1 MNEADNN
8 PQAPQMTEALDAPDA
23 TDSAQALEASAMPA
37 TTFAALGL
45 SNSLL
50 QSLSDAELE
59 EPTPVQAD
67 AIPPA
72 LAGRDVLALAQTGSG
87 KTLAYVLPL
96 LQQVEAAFQR
106 QGRADR
112 PDAGQG
118 ERGARD
124 SAGRAPRQAAL
135 HAPKPE
141 RRPTQALVLVPTREL
156 ALQVGE
162 TLRDMSEHLQAPL
175 RWGCVFGGVSINTQ
189 MLALRGGADIVVATP
204 GRLLDLIE
212 HNALSL
218 DGVQTLVLDEADR
231 LLDKGFE
238 EELTRVLALL
248 PKRRQHLLCSA
259 TFAPGVQALA
269 EQLLHEPVRI
279 DLRAEVVSVPDIQ
292 QRAIQVDA
300 AQRTPLLRHLIK
312 QEGWRQVLV
321 FVATRHAC
329 DLVAHKLQKHG
340 IQAAAFHADASQG
353 ARREV
358 LRAFKAGELQVVVAT
373 DLAARGL
380 HVDALPAVVNHDLPR
395 SPDDHIHRI
404 GRTARAG
411 HSGVA
416 VSFVNVDNEAHFRL
430 IEKRQGLRVA
440 REQVPGFEMK
450 QTEPAHRNPLTD
462 PEGTGGIKGK
472 RKSKKDKLREA
483 AVQGRASEPP
493 VID

>member
-1 MNEADNN
+1 MTGVSDVLLNTLGLLPSLQQALAEAD
-8 PQAPQMTEALDAPDA
+8 LIDA
-23 TDSAQALEASAMPA
+23 
-37 TTFAALGL
+37 
-45 SNSLL
+45 
-50 QSLSDAELE
+50 
-59 EPTPVQAD
+59 TPVQAA
-67 AIPPA
+67 AIPAA
-72 LAGRDVLALAQTGSG
+72 LAGRDVLALAPTGSG

-96 LQQVEAAFQR
+96 LQQIETRFEAS
-106 QGRADR
+106 GRR
-112 PDAGQG
+112 LTPG
-118 ERGARD
+118 
-124 SAGRAPRQAAL
+124 
-135 HAPKPE
+135 

-162 TLRDMSEHLQAPL
+162 TLRDLSVHLQAPL

-189 MLALRGGADIVVATP
+189 MLGLRGGADIVVATP
-204 GRLLDLIE
+204 GRLLDLID

-238 EELTRVLALL
+238 DELNRVLALL
-248 PKRRQHLLCSA
+248 PARRQHLLCSA
-259 TFAPGVQALA
+259 TFEPAIEALA
-269 EQLLHEPVRI
+269 TQLLRDPVRI
-279 DLRAEVVSVPDIQ
+279 DLSASAVSVPDIH

-300 AQRTPLLRHLIK
+300 AQRSPLLRHLIK

-329 DLVAHKLQKHG
+329 DMVAAKLVKHG
-340 IQAAAFHADASQG
+340 FQAAAFHADASQG

-380 HVDALPAVVNHDLPR
+380 HVEALPAVVNFDLPR

-416 VSFVNVDNEAHFRL
+416 VSFVNADTEAHFRL
-430 IEKRQGLRVA
+430 IEKRQGLRVP
-440 REQVPGFEMK
+440 REQVPGFERT
-450 QTEPAHRNPLTD
+450 QTEPAEPAPLRNPLTD
-462 PEGTGGIKGK
+462 PNGTGGIKGK

-483 AVQGRASEPP
+483 AAAAAKPQARG
-493 VID
+493 

>member
-1 MNEADNN
+1 MSEAENTPN
-8 PQAPQMTEALDAPDA
+8 VPQLPQAPRAP
-23 TDSAQALEASAMPA
+23 EASGTPA
-37 TTFAALGL
+37 ATFAALGL
-45 SNSLL
+45 SGSLL
-50 QSLSDAELE
+50 QSLADAELD

-67 AIPPA
+67 AIPAA

-96 LQQVEAAFQR
+96 LQQVEEAFAR
-106 QGRADR
+106 SAKADARTAPDRR
-112 PDAGQG
+112 PQ
-118 ERGARD
+118 
-124 SAGRAPRQAAL
+124 QAAL

-141 RRPTQALVLVPTREL
+141 RRPTRALVLVPTREL

-259 TFAPGVQALA
+259 TFAPGVEELTQ
-269 EQLLHEPVRI
+269 QLLQEPVRI
-279 DLRAEVVSVPDIQ
+279 DLRADVVSVPDIQ

-329 DLVAHKLQKHG
+329 DVVAHKLQKHG
-340 IQAAAFHADASQG
+340 VQAAAFHADASQG

-416 VSFVNVDNEAHFRL
+416 VSFVNADNEAHFRL
-430 IEKRQGLRVA
+430 IEKRQGLRVP

-450 QTEPAHRNPLTD
+450 QTEPENRNPLTD
-462 PEGTGGIKGK
+462 PQGTGGIKGK

-483 AVQGRASEPP
+483 AAEAQAGSKPS
-493 VID
+493 

>member
-1 MNEADNN
+1 M
-8 PQAPQMTEALDAPDA
+8 
-23 TDSAQALEASAMPA
+23 S
-37 TTFAALGL
+37 G
-45 SNSLL
+45 SLL
-50 QSLSDAELE
+50 QRLADAELD

-67 AIPPA
+67 AIPAA

-96 LQQVEAAFQR
+96 LQQVEEAFAR
-106 QGRADR
+106 SVKADARTAPDRR
-112 PDAGQG
+112 PQ
-118 ERGARD
+118 
-124 SAGRAPRQAAL
+124 QAAL
-135 HAPKPE
+135 HEPKPE

-259 TFAPGVQALA
+259 TFAPGVEALTQ
-269 EQLLHEPVRI
+269 QLLQEPVRI
-279 DLRAEVVSVPDIQ
+279 DLRADAVSVPDIR

-329 DLVAHKLQKHG
+329 DVVAHKLQKHG

-416 VSFVNVDNEAHFRL
+416 VSFVNADNEAHFRL
-430 IEKRQGLRVA
+430 IEKRQGLRVP

-450 QTEPAHRNPLTD
+450 QTEPENRNPLTD
-462 PEGTGGIKGK
+462 PQGTGGIKGK

-483 AVQGRASEPP
+483 AAEAQAGSKPS
-493 VID
+493 

>member
-1 MNEADNN
+1 MSEIPNIPNE
-8 PQAPQMTEALDAPDA
+8 PQSPEVPEAPEVAHAA
-23 TDSAQALEASAMPA
+23 TVAEDSAAPA
-37 TTFAALGL
+37 VTFAALGL
-45 SNSLL
+45 SDSLL
-50 QSLSDAELE
+50 RSLADAELD

-67 AIPPA
+67 AIPSA

-106 QGRADR
+106 Q
-112 PDAGQG
+112 
-118 ERGARD
+118 ERSDPSPA
-124 SAGRAPRQAAL
+124 SRAPRQAAL

-248 PKRRQHLLCSA
+248 PQRRQHLLCSA
-259 TFAPGVQALA
+259 TFAPSVQALA

-279 DLRAEVVSVPDIQ
+279 DLRADAVSVPDIQ

-329 DLVAHKLQKHG
+329 DVVAHKLQKHG
-340 IQAAAFHADASQG
+340 VQAAAFHADASQG

-416 VSFVNVDNEAHFRL
+416 VSFVNADNEAHFRL
-430 IEKRQGLRVA
+430 IEKRQGLRVP

-450 QTEPAHRNPLTD
+450 QTEPENRNPLTD
-462 PEGTGGIKGK
+462 PQGTGGIKGK

-483 AVQGRASEPP
+483 AGGDRLT
-493 VID
+493 

>member
-1 MNEADNN
+1 
-8 PQAPQMTEALDAPDA
+8 
-23 TDSAQALEASAMPA
+23 MPGA
-37 TTFAALGL
+37 TFASLGL
-45 SNSLL
+45 SAALL
-50 QSLSDAELE
+50 QVLAEADLD

-67 AIPPA
+67 AIPA
-72 LAGRDVLALAQTGSG
+72 VLAGRDVLALAQTGSG

-106 QGRADR
+106 AEK
-112 PDAGQG
+112 A
-118 ERGARD
+118 GARV
-124 SAGRAPRQAAL
+124 AAPRSPKQAAL

-141 RRPTQALVLVPTREL
+141 RRPTQALILVPTREL

-162 TLRDMSEHLQAPL
+162 TIRDMSAHLQAPL

-189 MLALRGGADIVVATP
+189 MLGLRGGADIVVATP

-218 DGVQTLVLDEADR
+218 AGVRTLVLDEADR

-238 EELTRVLALL
+238 DELKRVLALL
-248 PKRRQHLLCSA
+248 PSQRQNVLCSA
-259 TFAPGVQALA
+259 TFAPGVEALA
-269 EQLLHEPVRI
+269 QQLLRDAVRI
-279 DLRAEVVSVPDIQ
+279 DLRAEPVSVPDIQ

-300 AQRTPLLRHLIK
+300 AQRTPLLRHLLK
-312 QEGWRQVLV
+312 AEGWRQVLV

-329 DLVAHKLQKHG
+329 DVVAHKLQKHG
-340 IQAAAFHADASQG
+340 VKAAAFHADASQG

-373 DLAARGL
+373 DLAARGI
-380 HVDALPAVVNHDLPR
+380 DIAQLPAVINHDLPR

-416 VSFVNVDNEAHFRL
+416 VSFVNADTESHFRL
-430 IEKRQGLRVA
+430 IEKRQGLRVP

-450 QTEPAHRNPLTD
+450 QTEPANRNPLTD

-483 AVQGRASEPP
+483 AAADKGGCS
-493 VID
+493 

>member
-1 MNEADNN
+1 MTGVSDVLLNTLDLLPSLQQALAEAD
-8 PQAPQMTEALDAPDA
+8 LIDA
-23 TDSAQALEASAMPA
+23 
-37 TTFAALGL
+37 
-45 SNSLL
+45 
-50 QSLSDAELE
+50 
-59 EPTPVQAD
+59 TPVQAA
-67 AIPPA
+67 AIPAA
-72 LAGRDVLALAQTGSG
+72 LAGRDVLALAPTGSG

-96 LQQVEAAFQR
+96 LQQIETRFEAS
-106 QGRADR
+106 GRR
-112 PDAGQG
+112 LTPG
-118 ERGARD
+118 
-124 SAGRAPRQAAL
+124 
-135 HAPKPE
+135 

-162 TLRDMSEHLQAPL
+162 TLRDLSAHLQAPL

-189 MLALRGGADIVVATP
+189 MLGLRGGADIVVATP

-238 EELTRVLALL
+238 DELNRVLALL
-248 PKRRQHLLCSA
+248 PSRRQHLLCSA
-259 TFAPGVQALA
+259 TFEPAIEALA
-269 EQLLHEPVRI
+269 SRLLTDPVRI
-279 DLRAEVVSVPDIQ
+279 DLSASAVSVPDID

-300 AQRTPLLRHLIK
+300 AQRSPLLRHLIK
-312 QEGWRQVLV
+312 HEGWRQVLV

-329 DLVAHKLQKHG
+329 DMVAAKLVKHG
-340 IQAAAFHADASQG
+340 FRAAAFHADASQG

-380 HVDALPAVVNHDLPR
+380 HVEALPAVVNFDLPR
-395 SPDDHIHRI
+395 SPDDHVHRI

-416 VSFVNVDNEAHFRL
+416 VSFVNADTEAHFRL
-430 IEKRQGLRVA
+430 IEKRQGLRVP
-440 REQVPGFEMK
+440 REQVPGFEMT
-450 QTEPAHRNPLTD
+450 QTEPNEPAPLRNPLTD

-483 AVQGRASEPP
+483 AAAADKPQARG
-493 VID
+493 

>member
-1 MNEADNN
+1 MSEAPNT
-8 PQAPQMTEALDAPDA
+8 PITPTVPETPDAPDA
-23 TDSAQALEASAMPA
+23 PEAAEASLQPGA
-37 TTFAALGL
+37 TFASLGL
-45 SNSLL
+45 SDALL
-50 QSLSDAELE
+50 RVLAEAELD

-67 AIPPA
+67 AIPA
-72 LAGRDVLALAQTGSG
+72 VLAGRDVLALAQTGSG

-96 LQQVEAAFQR
+96 LQQIEAAFQR
-106 QGRADR
+106 Q
-112 PDAGQG
+112 AGG
-118 ERGARD
+118 TPVR
-124 SAGRAPRQAAL
+124 RAPRQAAL

-162 TLRDMSEHLQAPL
+162 TIRDMSAHLQAPL

-189 MLALRGGADIVVATP
+189 MLGLRGGADIVVATP

-218 DGVQTLVLDEADR
+218 SGVQTLVLDEADR

-238 EELTRVLALL
+238 DELQRVLALL
-248 PKRRQHLLCSA
+248 PTRRQHVLCSA
-259 TFAPGVQALA
+259 TLAPSVETLA
-269 EQLLHEPVRI
+269 QQLLHDATRI
-279 DLRAEVVSVPDIQ
+279 DLRADAVSVPDIQ

-300 AQRTPLLRHLIK
+300 AQRTPLLRHILK
-312 QEGWRQVLV
+312 QEGWRRVLV

-329 DLVAHKLQKHG
+329 DVVAHKLQKHG
-340 IQAAAFHADASQG
+340 VKAAAFHADASQG

-380 HVDALPAVVNHDLPR
+380 HVEALPAVVNFDLPR
-395 SPDDHIHRI
+395 SPDDHVHRI

-411 HSGVA
+411 QSGVA
-416 VSFVNVDNEAHFRL
+416 VSFVNADTEAHFRL
-430 IEKRQGLRVA
+430 IEKRQGLRVP

-450 QTEPAHRNPLTD
+450 QTEPENRNPLTD

-483 AVQGRASEPP
+483 AAQKDQASER
-493 VID
+493 

>member
-1 MNEADNN
+1 MSQTPNLPTAEPAV
-8 PQAPQMTEALDAPDA
+8 P
-23 TDSAQALEASAMPA
+23 ASA
-37 TTFAALGL
+37 TFAALGL
-45 SNSLL
+45 CEPLL
-50 QSLSDAELE
+50 RVLDDAGMDV
-59 EPTPVQAD
+59 PTPVQAE
-67 AIPPA
+67 AIAPA

-87 KTLAYVLPL
+87 KTLAYVLPV
-96 LQQVEAAFQR
+96 LQQIEARFR
-106 QGRADR
+106 
-112 PDAGQG
+112 DAGLR
-118 ERGARD
+118 EARI
-124 SAGRAPRQAAL
+124 G
-135 HAPKPE
+135 
-141 RRPTQALVLVPTREL
+141 RRPTQALILVPTREL
-156 ALQVGE
+156 ALQVGD
-162 TLRDMSEHLQAPL
+162 TLRDMSVYLQAPL

-189 MLALRGGADIVVATP
+189 MLGLRGGADIVVATP
-204 GRLLDLIE
+204 GRLLDLID

-248 PKRRQHLLCSA
+248 PRRRQHLLFSA
-259 TFAPGVQALA
+259 TCAPAVEALA
-269 EQLLHEPVRI
+269 HQLLHAATRI
-279 DLRAEVVSVPDIQ
+279 DLRAEAVSVPDIH
-292 QRAIQVDA
+292 QRAIQVDT

-312 QEGWRQVLV
+312 HEGWRQVLV

-340 IQAAAFHADASQG
+340 ILAAAFHADASQG

-416 VSFVNVDNEAHFRL
+416 VSFVNADNEAHFRL
-430 IEKRQGLRVA
+430 IEKRQGLRVP
-440 REQVPGFEMK
+440 REQVAGFEMT
-450 QTEPAHRNPLTD
+450 QAASSLHNPLND

-483 AVQGRASEPP
+483 GIGGGETAGRK
-493 VID
+493 

>member
-1 MNEADNN
+1 MSETPNTPATPEA
-8 PQAPQMTEALDAPDA
+8 TEAP
-23 TDSAQALEASAMPA
+23 EASSAMPGA
-37 TTFAALGL
+37 TFASLGL
-45 SNSLL
+45 SDALL
-50 QSLSDAELE
+50 QVLAEAELD

-67 AIPPA
+67 AIPA
-72 LAGRDVLALAQTGSG
+72 VLAGRDVLALAQTGSG

-96 LQQVEAAFQR
+96 LQQVEATFQR
-106 QGRADR
+106 QEEGNAHGRR
-112 PDAGQG
+112 
-118 ERGARD
+118 RGAQGG
-124 SAGRAPRQAAL
+124 GRTSQQAAL

-141 RRPTQALVLVPTREL
+141 RRPTQALILVPTREL

-162 TLRDMSEHLQAPL
+162 TISDMSAHLQAPL

-189 MLALRGGADIVVATP
+189 MLGLRGGADIVVATP

-218 DGVQTLVLDEADR
+218 AGVQTLVLDEADR

-238 EELTRVLALL
+238 DELKRVLALL
-248 PKRRQHLLCSA
+248 PSQRQNVLCSA
-259 TFAPGVQALA
+259 TFAPGVEALA
-269 EQLLHEPVRI
+269 QQLLSDAIRI
-279 DLRAEVVSVPDIQ
+279 DLRAEPISVPDIQ

-300 AQRTPLLRHLIK
+300 AQRTPLLRHLLK
-312 QEGWRQVLV
+312 AEGWQQVLV

-329 DLVAHKLQKHG
+329 DVVTHKLQKHG
-340 IQAAAFHADASQG
+340 VKAAAFHADASQG

-373 DLAARGL
+373 DLAARGI
-380 HVDALPAVVNHDLPR
+380 DIAQLPAVVNHDLPR

-416 VSFVNVDNEAHFRL
+416 VSFVNADTESHFRL
-430 IEKRQGLRVA
+430 IEKRQGLRVP

-450 QTEPAHRNPLTD
+450 QTEPENRNPLTD

-483 AVQGRASEPP
+483 AAAKGEAS
-493 VID
+493 

>member
-1 MNEADNN
+1 MNEVTNTPN
-8 PQAPQMTEALDAPDA
+8 EPPSSEAPGAPGAAEMAHAA
-23 TDSAQALEASAMPA
+23 TVAEDSAAPA
-37 TTFAALGL
+37 VTFAALGL
-45 SNSLL
+45 SGSLL
-50 QSLSDAELE
+50 RSLADAELDD
-59 EPTPVQAD
+59 PTPVQAD
-67 AIPPA
+67 AIPAA

-106 QGRADR
+106 QARSDPSGDRAE
-112 PDAGQG
+112 P
-118 ERGARD
+118 
-124 SAGRAPRQAAL
+124 SPAGRAPRQAAL
-135 HAPKPE
+135 HSPKPE

-204 GRLLDLIE
+204 GRLIDLIE

-218 DGVQTLVLDEADR
+218 DGVKTLVLDEADR

-238 EELTRVLALL
+238 EELSRVLALL

-259 TFAPGVQALA
+259 TFAPSVQALA

-279 DLRAEVVSVPDIQ
+279 DLRADAVSVPDIQ

-312 QEGWRQVLV
+312 LEGWRQVLV

-329 DLVAHKLQKHG
+329 DVVAHKLQKHG

-380 HVDALPAVVNHDLPR
+380 HVHALPAVVNHDLPR

-416 VSFVNVDNEAHFRL
+416 VSFVNADNEAHFRL

-450 QTEPAHRNPLTD
+450 QTEPENRNPLTD
-462 PEGTGGIKGK
+462 PQGTGGIKGK

-483 AVQGRASEPP
+483 AAGLKAG
-493 VID
+493 

>member
-1 MNEADNN
+1 MSEAENTPN
-8 PQAPQMTEALDAPDA
+8 VLQLPHAPRAP
-23 TDSAQALEASAMPA
+23 EASGTPA
-37 TTFAALGL
+37 ATFAALGL
-45 SNSLL
+45 SGSLL
-50 QSLSDAELE
+50 QRLADAELD

-67 AIPPA
+67 AIPAA

-96 LQQVEAAFQR
+96 LQQVEEAFAR
-106 QGRADR
+106 SVKADARTAPDRR
-112 PDAGQG
+112 PQ
-118 ERGARD
+118 
-124 SAGRAPRQAAL
+124 QAAL
-135 HAPKPE
+135 HEPKPE

-259 TFAPGVQALA
+259 TFAPGVEALTQ
-269 EQLLHEPVRI
+269 QLLQEPVRI
-279 DLRAEVVSVPDIQ
+279 DLRADAVSVPDIR

-329 DLVAHKLQKHG
+329 DVVAHKLQKHG

-416 VSFVNVDNEAHFRL
+416 VSFVNADNEAHFRL
-430 IEKRQGLRVA
+430 IEKRQGLRVP

-450 QTEPAHRNPLTD
+450 QTEPENRNPLTD
-462 PEGTGGIKGK
+462 PQGTGGIKGK

-483 AVQGRASEPP
+483 AAEAQAGSKPS
-493 VID
+493 

>member
-1 MNEADNN
+1 MSESPDTPEITFASLGLASSLQQVLQEAD
-8 PQAPQMTEALDAPDA
+8 LI
-23 TDSAQALEASAMPA
+23 
-37 TTFAALGL
+37 
-45 SNSLL
+45 
-50 QSLSDAELE
+50 
-59 EPTPVQAD
+59 EPTPVQAQ
-67 AIPPA
+67 AIPAA

-96 LQQVEAAFQR
+96 LQQVEEAFQKQASR
-106 QGRADR
+106 SASGDLAR
-112 PDAGQG
+112 PGK
-118 ERGARD
+118 
-124 SAGRAPRQAAL
+124 RAPQQAAL

-141 RRPTQALVLVPTREL
+141 RRPTRALILVPTREL

-162 TLRDMSEHLQAPL
+162 TVRDMAEHLQAPL

-189 MLALRGGADIVVATP
+189 MLGLRGGADIVVATP

-218 DGVQTLVLDEADR
+218 AGVQTLVLDEADR

-238 EELTRVLALL
+238 EELQRVLALL
-248 PKRRQHLLCSA
+248 PEKRQNVLCSA
-259 TFAPGVQALA
+259 TFAPGVESLA
-269 EQLLHEPVRI
+269 QQLLHDATRI
-279 DLRAEVVSVPDIQ
+279 DLRAEPISVPDIQ

-300 AQRTPLLRHLIK
+300 AQRTPLLRHLLK

-329 DLVAHKLQKHG
+329 DMVSAKLQKHG
-340 IQAAAFHADASQG
+340 VTAAAFHADASQG

-380 HVDALPAVVNHDLPR
+380 HVDALPAVVNFDLPR

-411 HSGVA
+411 MSGVA
-416 VSFVNVDNEAHFRL
+416 VSFVNADTEAHFRL
-430 IEKRQGLRVA
+430 IEKRQGLRVP
-440 REQVPGFEMK
+440 REQVSGFEMK
-450 QTEPAHRNPLTD
+450 QTEAVNRNALTD

-483 AVQGRASEPP
+483 AAKGAA
-493 VID
+493 

>member
-1 MNEADNN
+1 M
-8 PQAPQMTEALDAPDA
+8 
-23 TDSAQALEASAMPA
+23 SEASNHPAMPGPREA
-37 TTFAALGL
+37 VDASTLSVATFASLGL
-45 SNSLL
+45 SEALL
-50 QSLSDAELE
+50 QVLAEADLD

-67 AIPPA
+67 AIPA
-72 LAGRDVLALAQTGSG
+72 MLASRDVLALAQTGSG

-106 QGRADR
+106 AEKAGTRAPATR
-112 PDAGQG
+112 
-118 ERGARD
+118 
-124 SAGRAPRQAAL
+124 SPRQAAL

-162 TLRDMSEHLQAPL
+162 TIRDMSAHLQAPL

-189 MLALRGGADIVVATP
+189 MLGLRGGADIVVATP

-218 DGVQTLVLDEADR
+218 AGVRTLVLDEADR

-238 EELTRVLALL
+238 DELERVLALL
-248 PKRRQHLLCSA
+248 PPQRQNVLCSA
-259 TFAPGVQALA
+259 TFAPGVEALA
-269 EQLLHEPVRI
+269 QQLLRDAVRI
-279 DLRAEVVSVPDIQ
+279 DLRAQAVSAPDIR

-300 AQRTPLLRHLIK
+300 AQRTPLLRHLLK
-312 QEGWRQVLV
+312 AEGWRQVLV

-329 DLVAHKLQKHG
+329 DVVAHKLQKHG
-340 IQAAAFHADASQG
+340 VKAAAFHADASQG

-380 HVDALPAVVNHDLPR
+380 HVEALPAVVNFDLPR
-395 SPDDHIHRI
+395 SPDDHLHRI

-416 VSFVNVDNEAHFRL
+416 VSFVNADSEAHFRL
-430 IEKRQGLRVA
+430 IEKRQGLRVP
-440 REQVPGFEMK
+440 REQVAGFEMK
-450 QTEPAHRNPLTD
+450 QTEPANRNPLTD

-483 AVQGRASEPP
+483 AAAGLQAEQGRAKPP
-493 VID
+493 G

>member
-1 MNEADNN
+1 MSEAPLN
-8 PQAPQMTEALDAPDA
+8 T
-23 TDSAQALEASAMPA
+23 
-37 TTFAALGL
+37 LGL
-45 SNSLL
+45 LPSL
-50 QSLSDAELE
+50 QQALSDADLTDA
-59 EPTPVQAD
+59 TPVQAA
-67 AIPPA
+67 AIPAA
-72 LAGRDVLALAQTGSG
+72 LAGRDVLALAPTGSG

-96 LQQVEAAFQR
+96 LQQIEARFEAS
-106 QGRADR
+106 GRR
-112 PDAGQG
+112 LTPG
-118 ERGARD
+118 
-124 SAGRAPRQAAL
+124 
-135 HAPKPE
+135 

-162 TLRDMSEHLQAPL
+162 TLRDLSAHIQAPL

-189 MLALRGGADIVVATP
+189 MLGLRGGADIVVATP

-238 EELTRVLALL
+238 DELNRVLALL
-248 PKRRQHLLCSA
+248 PARRQHLLCSA
-259 TFAPGVQALA
+259 TFEPAIEALA
-269 EQLLHEPVRI
+269 ARLLTDPVRI
-279 DLRAEVVSVPDIQ
+279 DLSASTVSVPDIH

-300 AQRTPLLRHLIK
+300 AQRSPLLRHLTK
-312 QEGWRQVLV
+312 HEGWRQVLV

-329 DLVAHKLQKHG
+329 DMVAAKLVKHG
-340 IQAAAFHADASQG
+340 FRAAAFHADASQG

-380 HVDALPAVVNHDLPR
+380 HVEALPAVVNFDLPR

-416 VSFVNVDNEAHFRL
+416 ISFVNADTEAHFRL
-430 IEKRQGLRVA
+430 IEKRQGLRVP
-440 REQVPGFEMK
+440 REQLPGFEMT
-450 QTEPAHRNPLTD
+450 QTEPTKPPPLRNPLTD
-462 PEGTGGIKGK
+462 PDGTGGIKGK

-483 AVQGRASEPP
+483 ALKP
-493 VID
+493 

>member
-1 MNEADNN
+1 VSEAENTPN
-8 PQAPQMTEALDAPDA
+8 VLQLPHAPRAP
-23 TDSAQALEASAMPA
+23 EASGTPA
-37 TTFAALGL
+37 ATFAALGL
-45 SNSLL
+45 SGSLL
-50 QSLSDAELE
+50 QRLADAELD

-67 AIPPA
+67 AIPAA

-96 LQQVEAAFQR
+96 LQQVEEAFAR
-106 QGRADR
+106 SVKADARTAPDRR
-112 PDAGQG
+112 PQ
-118 ERGARD
+118 
-124 SAGRAPRQAAL
+124 QAAL
-135 HAPKPE
+135 HEPKPE

-259 TFAPGVQALA
+259 TFAPGVEALTQ
-269 EQLLHEPVRI
+269 QLLQEPVRI
-279 DLRAEVVSVPDIQ
+279 DLRADAVSVPDIR

-329 DLVAHKLQKHG
+329 DVVAHKLQKHG

-416 VSFVNVDNEAHFRL
+416 VSFVNADNEAHFRL
-430 IEKRQGLRVA
+430 IEKRQGLRVP

-450 QTEPAHRNPLTD
+450 QTEPENRNPLTD
-462 PEGTGGIKGK
+462 PQGTGGIKGK

-483 AVQGRASEPP
+483 AAEAQAGSKPS
-493 VID
+493 

>member
-1 MNEADNN
+1 
-8 PQAPQMTEALDAPDA
+8 
-23 TDSAQALEASAMPA
+23 MPGA
-37 TTFAALGL
+37 TFASLGL
-45 SNSLL
+45 SDALL
-50 QSLSDAELE
+50 QVLAEAELD

-67 AIPPA
+67 AIPA
-72 LAGRDVLALAQTGSG
+72 LLAGRDVLALAQTGSG

-106 QGRADR
+106 QAQGDAQSARRGDR
-112 PDAGQG
+112 GG
-118 ERGARD
+118 SSSVR
-124 SAGRAPRQAAL
+124 RAPQPAAL

-141 RRPTQALVLVPTREL
+141 RRPTQALILVPTREL

-189 MLALRGGADIVVATP
+189 MLGLRGGADIVVATP

-218 DGVQTLVLDEADR
+218 AGVQTLVLDEADR

-238 EELTRVLALL
+238 DELKRVLALL
-248 PKRRQHLLCSA
+248 PSQRQNVLCSA
-259 TFAPGVQALA
+259 TFAPGVEALA
-269 EQLLHEPVRI
+269 QQLLHDATRI
-279 DLRAEVVSVPDIQ
+279 DLRAEPISVPDIQ

-300 AQRTPLLRHLIK
+300 AQRTPLLRHLLK

-329 DLVAHKLQKHG
+329 DVVAHKLQKHG
-340 IQAAAFHADASQG
+340 VKAAAFHADASQG

-373 DLAARGL
+373 DLAARGI
-380 HVDALPAVVNHDLPR
+380 DIAQLPAVVNHDLPR

-416 VSFVNVDNEAHFRL
+416 VSFVNADTESHFRL
-430 IEKRQGLRVA
+430 IEKRQGLRVP

-450 QTEPAHRNPLTD
+450 QTEPENRNPLTD

-483 AVQGRASEPP
+483 AAAAAKGESS
-493 VID
+493 

>member
-1 MNEADNN
+1 MSEAPNTPDV
-8 PQAPQMTEALDAPDA
+8 LD
-23 TDSAQALEASAMPA
+23 ASAMPGV
-37 TTFAALGL
+37 TFASLGL
-45 SNSLL
+45 SEALL
-50 QSLSDAELE
+50 QVLTEAELD

-67 AIPPA
+67 AIPA
-72 LAGRDVLALAQTGSG
+72 VLGGRDVLALAQTGSG

-96 LQQVEAAFQR
+96 LQQIEVAFQR
-106 QGRADR
+106 A
-112 PDAGQG
+112 
-118 ERGARD
+118 EKTGAR
-124 SAGRAPRQAAL
+124 AAAPRSTRQAAL

-141 RRPTQALVLVPTREL
+141 RRPTQALILVPTREL

-162 TLRDMSEHLQAPL
+162 TISDMSAHLQAPL

-189 MLALRGGADIVVATP
+189 MLGLRGGADIVVATP
-204 GRLLDLIE
+204 GRLLDLID

-218 DGVQTLVLDEADR
+218 AGVQALVLDEADR

-238 EELTRVLALL
+238 DELKRVLALL
-248 PKRRQHLLCSA
+248 PEKRQNVLCSA
-259 TFAPGVQALA
+259 TFAPGVEALA
-269 EQLLHEPVRI
+269 QQLLHDAARI
-279 DLRAEVVSVPDIQ
+279 DLRAEPISVPDIQ

-300 AQRTPLLRHLIK
+300 AQRTPLLRHLIR

-329 DLVAHKLQKHG
+329 DVVAHKLQKHG
-340 IQAAAFHADASQG
+340 VKAAAFHADASQG

-373 DLAARGL
+373 DLAARGI
-380 HVDALPAVVNHDLPR
+380 DIAQLPAVVNHDLPR

-416 VSFVNVDNEAHFRL
+416 VSFVNADTESHFRL
-430 IEKRQGLRVA
+430 IEKRQGLRVP

-450 QTEPAHRNPLTD
+450 QTEPENRNPLTD
-462 PEGTGGIKGK
+462 PQGTGGIKGK

-483 AVQGRASEPP
+483 AAAAAQGESS
-493 VID
+493 

>member
-1 MNEADNN
+1 MTGVSDVLLNTLGLLPSLQQALAEAD
-8 PQAPQMTEALDAPDA
+8 LIDA
-23 TDSAQALEASAMPA
+23 
-37 TTFAALGL
+37 
-45 SNSLL
+45 
-50 QSLSDAELE
+50 
-59 EPTPVQAD
+59 TPVQAA
-67 AIPPA
+67 AIPAA
-72 LAGRDVLALAQTGSG
+72 LAGRDVLALAPTGSG

-96 LQQVEAAFQR
+96 LQQIENRFEAS
-106 QGRADR
+106 GRR
-112 PDAGQG
+112 MTPG
-118 ERGARD
+118 
-124 SAGRAPRQAAL
+124 
-135 HAPKPE
+135 

-162 TLRDMSEHLQAPL
+162 TLRDLSVHLQAPL

-189 MLALRGGADIVVATP
+189 MLGLRGGADIVVATP

-238 EELTRVLALL
+238 DELNRVLALL
-248 PKRRQHLLCSA
+248 PARRQHLLCSA
-259 TFAPGVQALA
+259 TFEPAIEALA
-269 EQLLHEPVRI
+269 TQLLRDPVRI
-279 DLRAEVVSVPDIQ
+279 DLSASAVSVPDIH
-292 QRAIQVDA
+292 QRAIQVDT
-300 AQRTPLLRHLIK
+300 AQRSPLLRHLIK
-312 QEGWRQVLV
+312 QEDWRQVLV

-329 DLVAHKLQKHG
+329 DMVAAKLVKHG
-340 IQAAAFHADASQG
+340 FKAAAFHADASQG

-380 HVDALPAVVNHDLPR
+380 HVEALPAVVNFDLPR

-416 VSFVNVDNEAHFRL
+416 VSFVNADTEAHFRL
-430 IEKRQGLRVA
+430 IEKRQGLRVP
-440 REQVPGFEMK
+440 REQVPGFEMT
-450 QTEPAHRNPLTD
+450 QTEPAEPAPLRNPLTD
-462 PEGTGGIKGK
+462 PNGTGGIKGK

-483 AVQGRASEPP
+483 AAAAAKPQARG
-493 VID
+493 

>member
-1 MNEADNN
+1 MSEVPNIPHEPQSPEVPEA
-8 PQAPQMTEALDAPDA
+8 PEVAHA
-23 TDSAQALEASAMPA
+23 TTAVEDSAAPA
-37 TTFAALGL
+37 VTFAALGL
-45 SNSLL
+45 SGSLL

-106 QGRADR
+106 QERARAQGAGPGDR
-112 PDAGQG
+112 GGPT
-118 ERGARD
+118 
-124 SAGRAPRQAAL
+124 SAARAPRQAAL

-141 RRPTQALVLVPTREL
+141 RRPTLALVLVPTREL

-238 EELTRVLALL
+238 EELARVLALL

-259 TFAPGVQALA
+259 TFAPSVQALA
-269 EQLLHEPVRI
+269 EQLLREPVRI
-279 DLRAEVVSVPDIQ
+279 DLRAEAVSVPDIQ

-300 AQRTPLLRHLIK
+300 AQRTPLLRHLLK

-329 DLVAHKLQKHG
+329 DVVAHKLQKHG
-340 IQAAAFHADASQG
+340 VKAAAFHADASQG

-416 VSFVNVDNEAHFRL
+416 VSFVNADNEAHFRL
-430 IEKRQGLRVA
+430 IEKRQGLRVP

-450 QTEPAHRNPLTD
+450 QTEPENRNPLTD
-462 PEGTGGIKGK
+462 PQGTGGIKGK

-483 AVQGRASEPP
+483 ASRGAGS
-493 VID
+493 

>member
-1 MNEADNN
+1 MIEVQSTPNE
-8 PQAPQMTEALDAPDA
+8 PPSSE
-23 TDSAQALEASAMPA
+23 ALEATEMAHVATVAEDSAAPA
-37 TTFAALGL
+37 VTFATLGL
-45 SNSLL
+45 SGSLL
-50 QSLSDAELE
+50 RSLADAELD

-67 AIPPA
+67 AIPAA

-96 LQQVEAAFQR
+96 LQQVEEAFAR
-106 QGRADR
+106 TAPDR
-112 PDAGQG
+112 RPQ
-118 ERGARD
+118 
-124 SAGRAPRQAAL
+124 QAAL
-135 HAPKPE
+135 HAHKPE
-141 RRPTQALVLVPTREL
+141 RRPTRALVLVPTREL

-259 TFAPGVQALA
+259 TFAPGVEALA
-269 EQLLHEPVRI
+269 QQLLHEPVRI
-279 DLRAEVVSVPDIQ
+279 DLRADAVSVPDIR

-329 DLVAHKLQKHG
+329 DVVAHKLQKHG
-340 IQAAAFHADASQG
+340 VQAAAFHADASQG

-416 VSFVNVDNEAHFRL
+416 VSFVNADNEAHFRL
-430 IEKRQGLRVA
+430 IEKRQGLRVP

-450 QTEPAHRNPLTD
+450 QTEPENRNPLTD
-462 PEGTGGIKGK
+462 PQGTGGIKGK

-483 AVQGRASEPP
+483 AAGLKAG
-493 VID
+493 

>member
-1 MNEADNN
+1 MSEVPLN
-8 PQAPQMTEALDAPDA
+8 
-23 TDSAQALEASAMPA
+23 
-37 TTFAALGL
+37 ALGL
-45 SNSLL
+45 LPSLQQAL
-50 QSLSDAELE
+50 ADADLIDA
-59 EPTPVQAD
+59 TPVQAA
-67 AIPPA
+67 AIPAA
-72 LAGRDVLALAQTGSG
+72 LAGRDVLALAPTGSG

-96 LQQVEAAFQR
+96 LQQIEIRFEAS
-106 QGRADR
+106 GRR
-112 PDAGQG
+112 LTPG
-118 ERGARD
+118 
-124 SAGRAPRQAAL
+124 
-135 HAPKPE
+135 

-162 TLRDMSEHLQAPL
+162 TLRDLSAHIQAPL

-189 MLALRGGADIVVATP
+189 MLGLRGGADVVVATP

-238 EELTRVLALL
+238 DELNRVLALL
-248 PKRRQHLLCSA
+248 PARRQHLLCSA
-259 TFAPGVQALA
+259 TFEPAIVALA
-269 EQLLHEPVRI
+269 ARLLTDPLRI
-279 DLRAEVVSVPDIQ
+279 DLSASTVSVPDIH

-300 AQRTPLLRHLIK
+300 AQRSPLLRHLIK
-312 QEGWRQVLV
+312 HEGWRQVLV

-329 DLVAHKLQKHG
+329 DMVAAKLLKHG
-340 IQAAAFHADASQG
+340 FRAAAFHADASQG

-380 HVDALPAVVNHDLPR
+380 HVEALPAVVNFDLPR

-416 VSFVNVDNEAHFRL
+416 ISFVNADTEAHFRL
-430 IEKRQGLRVA
+430 IEKRQGLRVP
-440 REQVPGFEMK
+440 REQLPGFEMT
-450 QTEPAHRNPLTD
+450 QTEPTQPPPLRNPLTD
-462 PEGTGGIKGK
+462 PDGTGGIKGK

-483 AVQGRASEPP
+483 ALKP
-493 VID
+493 

>member
-1 MNEADNN
+1 VSE
-8 PQAPQMTEALDAPDA
+8 MTHI
-23 TDSAQALEASAMPA
+23 
-37 TTFAALGL
+37 TFAALGL
-45 SNSLL
+45 SDALL
-50 QSLSDAELE
+50 QVLAEAELC

-67 AIPPA
+67 AIPAA

-96 LQQVEAAFQR
+96 LQQVEQAFQHSEQADARSTPGR
-106 QGRADR
+106 QT
-112 PDAGQG
+112 
-118 ERGARD
+118 
-124 SAGRAPRQAAL
+124 RQVAL
-135 HAPKPE
+135 HAPKSG
-141 RRPTQALVLVPTREL
+141 RRPTRALVLVPTREL
-156 ALQVGE
+156 ALQIGE

-259 TFAPGVQALA
+259 TFAPSVEALA
-269 EQLLHEPVRI
+269 QQLLHEPVRI
-279 DLRAEVVSVPDIQ
+279 DLRAEAVSLPDIQ
-292 QRAIQVDA
+292 QRAIQVDV

-329 DLVAHKLQKHG
+329 DLVTHKLQKHG
-340 IQAAAFHADASQG
+340 IQAAPFHAEASQG

-416 VSFVNVDNEAHFRL
+416 VSFVNADNEAHFRL
-430 IEKRQGLRVA
+430 IEKRQGLRVP

-450 QTEPAHRNPLTD
+450 QTEPENRNPLTD
-462 PEGTGGIKGK
+462 PHGTGGIKGK

-483 AVQGRASEPP
+483 VS
-493 VID
+493 